1 MKPAVA
7 CLVLFA
13 AVHGFAPGSPRT
25 RPLGSHRV
33 ARHAHAPQTRLGAVR
48 HNASRK
54 SRLAA
59 RAGRAL
65 SRTLPRLRSARLLA
79 RRAGSVLVYA
89 TAALTVGSLGVQP
102 AVAAQEPVAAVASL
116 TVEHTS
122 ETAVLDEVPAE
133 STSMEDADSFA
144 DAEDTDIGGEAAIE
158 EYELVATPPPQPL
171 ITGGVVVAGALSVV
185 LWLWRRAVAYESQLT
200 AASVDKM
207 MSNLGKANLASSSS
221 ASSARPP
228 KARSTV
234 AKQGQK
240 QDAREISVQPIV
252 PPKPARSAS
261 ARMNINP
268 FGKRRSRAPTLESL
282 LDPVKDA
289 DSRTAASGG
298 ADAKALAVFSESAA
312 GLLLSRAAPSEAVAF
327 MSGDMD
333 RQRKLAEVSS
343 PTLGIKQIF
352 QIRLAKQ
359 RASRLRNH
367 L

>member
-1 MKPAVA
+1 MRA
-7 CLVLFA
+7 CLFLVFV
-13 AVHGFAPGSPRT
+13 AVSDGFAPGPLRT
-25 RPLGSHRV
+25 RPLGSACV
-33 ARHAHAPQTRLGAVR
+33 ARHAQAPQTQLGAAR
-48 HNASRK
+48 HNATTCSRK

-65 SRTLPRLRSARLLA
+65 SRRLPRLRSARLLA

-89 TAALTVGSLGVQP
+89 AAALTVGSYGVQ
-102 AVAAQEPVAAVASL
+102 PVAAVAPL
-116 TVEHTS
+116 TVDSTS
-122 ETAVLDEVPAE
+122 ETAVLDELPTD
-133 STSMEDADSFA
+133 STATEAADSFA
-144 DAEDTDIGGEAAIE
+144 DAEDSEPDGAGEAAVE

-221 ASSARPP
+221 ASSGRPP

-234 AKQGQK
+234 AKQGPK
-240 QDAREISVQPIV
+240 QDAREIAVEPIV
-252 PPKPARSAS
+252 PPKPVRPAS
-261 ARMNINP
+261 VRMNINP
-268 FGKRRSRAPTLESL
+268 FGKRRNRAQTLDSL
-282 LDPVKDA
+282 LDPVTDA
-289 DSRTAASGG
+289 DSTTASGG

-343 PTLGIKQIF
+343 
-352 QIRLAKQ
+352 
-359 RASRLRNH
+359 S
-367 L
+367 

>member
-1 MKPAVA
+1 M
-7 CLVLFA
+7 
-13 AVHGFAPGSPRT
+13 R
-25 RPLGSHRV
+25 
-33 ARHAHAPQTRLGAVR
+33 GAV
-48 HNASRK
+48 
-54 SRLAA
+54 
-59 RAGRAL
+59 
-65 SRTLPRLRSARLLA
+65 
-79 RRAGSVLVYA
+79 A

-352 QIRLAKQ
+352 QIRLANSEHH
-359 RASRLRNH
+359 A
-367 L
+367 